1 MRRDATTA
9 CASAFIDEFVR
20 AGITDVVLA
29 PGSRSAP
36 LALAAASDDRV
47 TVHVQLDE
55 RSAAFFALGIA
66 TGTGRPVAT
75 VCTSGTAAANF
86 HPAVIE
92 AHHGGIPLLVCTAD
106 RPPALRDVGAPQT
119 IDQQHLYGSVLRW
132 FSEIATPSDE
142 PDIGAYWRSI
152 ASRACSEAM
161 GTPPGPVH
169 LNFCFAEPL
178 IPTGA
183 ELVPAPGRGDG
194 RPWTTHVV
202 GRLCADDALLE
213 HCAHAVRAH
222 PRGFLVSGWGAQV
235 SVATAERVAE
245 AAGWPILADPL
256 SGLRVGVHA
265 ISSYE
270 AMLRIPAFAAAAR
283 PELVVRVG
291 APLTSRVAN
300 EWLDASVAQILVTA
314 DGRAN
319 DPQRLVT
326 ERIVADPD
334 QFLANLAQRLGA
346 AQDTTWRD
354 ALARADVVAQRA
366 IDRLFETWDEP
377 FEGRVARDVVRA
389 LPDGT
394 WFAVASS
401 MPVRDVES
409 FAAPRSGVRF
419 VANRGANGI
428 DGFVSTVMGLAQVS
442 QQRVVA
448 LLGDLC
454 FLHDVN
460 GLMGAA
466 EREVDVTF
474 VVVDNDGGGIFSFL
488 PQAGHPEHFEKLFAT
503 PHGLD
508 LVAISHAYRVPALR
522 VSSAGEVARALRA
535 TMNVRGPR
543 ILVVPTDRAANVLR
557 HREVW
562 TAVSDAL
569 GDQATFASSP
579 Q

>member
-1 MRRDATTA
+1 MLCSRRAHARLRLPSPRRPTTVSP
-9 CASAFIDEFVR
+9 CTFS
-20 AGITDVVLA
+20 
-29 PGSRSAP
+29 S
-36 LALAAASDDRV
+36 
-47 TVHVQLDE
+47 
-55 RSAAFFALGIA
+55 
-66 TGTGRPVAT
+66 
-75 VCTSGTAAANF
+75 TSGRQPFSPWASPPEPDVPLRRCARRGRRRPTV

-92 AHHGGIPLLVCTAD
+92 AHHGGIGLLVCTAD

-119 IDQQHLYGSVLRW
+119 IDQQHLYGTALRW
-132 FSEIATPSDE
+132 FSEVATPCDE
-142 PDIGAYWRSI
+142 PGIGAYWRSI

-194 RPWTTHVV
+194 RPWTTHAV
-202 GRLCADDALLE
+202 GRLNADDALLE
-213 HCAHAVRAH
+213 RCALAVRAH

-235 SVATAERVAE
+235 SVATAERFAE

-265 ISSYE
+265 IASYE
-270 AMLRIPAFAAAAR
+270 AMLRIPAFAAATR

-319 DPQRLVT
+319 DPQRIVT

-334 QFLANLAQRLGA
+334 QFLGDLARRLGA
-346 AQDTTWRD
+346 AEDTTWSD

-366 IDRLFETWDEP
+366 IDRLFETWDDP
-377 FEGRVARDVVRA
+377 FEGRVARDVVGA
-389 LPDGT
+389 LPEGT

-401 MPVRDVES
+401 MPVRDVET
-409 FAAPRSGVRF
+409 FAVPRSGVRF

-442 QQRVVA
+442 RQRVVA
-448 LLGDLC
+448 LVRRPLLPSRCQWSDGR
-454 FLHDVN
+454 
-460 GLMGAA
+460 GGA
-466 EREVDVTF
+466 
-474 VVVDNDGGGIFSFL
+474 GGGCHVRDCRQRWRWNL
-488 PQAGHPEHFEKLFAT
+488 L
-503 PHGLD
+503 
-508 LVAISHAYRVPALR
+508 VPA
-522 VSSAGEVARALRA
+522 AGRPPRALRK
-535 TMNVRGPR
+535 T
-543 ILVVPTDRAANVLR
+543 LR
-557 HREVW
+557 Y
-562 TAVSDAL
+562 
-569 GDQATFASSP
+569 ASWS
-579 Q
+579 